1 MYSVSSHISPPFL
14 NIRYEPFLILACLIC
29 EGDRSENWSEERW
42 SVPSSS
48 KTVPCDD
55 IDVYEQEFPSVDEAA
70 MREGDPDLTEEEYFT
85 IYNTRYFSSNLDAGF
100 FCLAISPDTTRILA
114 GTNDAEIYVI
124 DSTTL
129 KVLHCKRA
137 YGYCKTVTG
146 CHYNPLLGNEEFAV
160 CSEIGAFDIWN
171 ITTSDDGNEEAN
183 KVHHLKLPPGT
194 SNCVYSPDGQF
205 IALTSG
211 KESKTYI
218 ISSSSANVV
227 FTLVYPDSSYCFEN
241 SETYFLASSLFFGH
255 SCKVAT
261 IHDDNVVCVWKLPAV
276 YSLKTLCLIFL
287 RAVIKYDD
295 IEQLYL
301 PTLLKKRLSYLYV

>member
-1 MYSVSSHISPPFL
+1 MT
-14 NIRYEPFLILACLIC
+14 CLIC
-29 EGDRSENWSEERW
+29 KGNHLEEWTQERW
-42 SVPSSS
+42 SVPANG

-55 IDVYEQEFPSVDEAA
+55 IDVFAQGFPTIEEAA
-70 MREGDPDLTEEEYFT
+70 MRESDPDLTDEEYFT
-85 IYNTRYFSSNLDAGF
+85 IYNTRYFSSNLDGGF

-146 CHYNPLLGNEEFAV
+146 CHYNPLFANEEFAV
-160 CSEIGAFDIWN
+160 CNEIGVFDIWN
-171 ITTSDDGNEEAN
+171 VTKLEDGSEEAN

-205 IALTSG
+205 VALTSG

-218 ISSSSANVV
+218 ISPNSGNVM
-227 FTLVYPDSSYCFEN
+227 FTLVYPDAQDDDDGYF
-241 SETYFLASSLFFGH
+241 ETYFSASSLFFGS
-255 SCKVAT
+255 SCQVAT
-261 IHDDNVVCVWKLPAV
+261 IHDDKAIILWKLPAV

-287 RAVIKYDD
+287 RACIKYNDV
-295 IEQLYL
+295 EQLCL